1 MGLLSALG
9 KLGDIV
15 TKPIE
20 LVTDCLYRM
29 SLPTGM
35 QYTFKKHKEVVCQCA
50 DIKVQ
55 GIGLKV

>member
-20 LVTDCLYRM
+20 LVTDWTREPLRKWDHERGVERDRARLNAE
-29 SLPTGM
+29 S
-35 QYTFKKHKEVVCQCA
+35 KN
-50 DIKVQ
+50 
-55 GIGLKV
+55 